1 MKLRVAPGAP
11 SLSPHRA
18 DLQAVNA
25 EIGDLRQQIKQLSA
39 ANPRL
44 TAVLDAETAAIGA
57 VEAVATAEAADVE
70 RFIAQ
75 GGAGPRPRAAERAA
89 ALDARESATRAAD
102 VARRLEADR
111 QAQLAGL
118 TRDLAA
124 AIDKRQAAI
133 TAIVTEEAV
142 PDALRRYTAAVV
154 AVNAGWSG
162 VLAVIDALEERG
174 NPSAVTHNA
183 SALPRVIMCPTLD
196 VALPE
201 GPVTVESA
209 AMIREARDRLAAFVE
224 ALADD
229 PAAELPG
236 RA

>member
-1 MKLRVAPGAP
+1 MNVMKLRVAPGAP

-75 GGAGPRPRAAERAA
+75 GGAGPRPRAA
-89 ALDARESATRAAD
+89 
-102 VARRLEADR
+102 
-111 QAQLAGL
+111 
-118 TRDLAA
+118 
-124 AIDKRQAAI
+124 I

-154 AVNAGWSG
+154 AVNAGGAG